1 MVLKTRGELELM
13 DQANCI
19 VLRVLDGIAERIRP
33 GVTTR
38 ELDRFAE
45 ETIRAAGAVPAF
57 LDYKGYPA
65 TLCTSRNDVIVHADN
80 LEKLL
85 RIAPIEMSECQ
96 SQWEGEAEDPPLR
109 DS

>member
-1 MVLKTRGELELM
+1 MQGNDPTPRLRG
-13 DQANCI
+13 
-19 VLRVLDGIAERIRP
+19 
-33 GVTTR
+33 
-38 ELDRFAE
+38 
-45 ETIRAAGAVPAF
+45 
-57 LDYKGYPA
+57 
-65 TLCTSRNDVIVHADN
+65 NDVIVHADN